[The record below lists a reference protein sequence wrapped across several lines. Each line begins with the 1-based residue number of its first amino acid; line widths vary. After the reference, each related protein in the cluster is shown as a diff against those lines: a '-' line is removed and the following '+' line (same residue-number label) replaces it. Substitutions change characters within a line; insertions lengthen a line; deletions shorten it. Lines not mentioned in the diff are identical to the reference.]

1 MLLDKA
7 PTVMTGE
14 SCRSDPARRGSLP
27 WRAWVAAISAA
38 IALAG
43 AAPSA
48 RAHAIVIA
56 SSPRQDA
63 VVAPGATTLELDY
76 NSRIDRMRSRATL
89 QGPDGA
95 IVPLSWL
102 DGGRPT
108 ALRAQVALTAEGTYV
123 VRWQVLSDDGHITRG
138 TVSFRVGSTAARR

>member
-1 MLLDKA
+1 
-7 PTVMTGE
+7 MTGI
-14 SCRSDPARRGSLP
+14 STGPKLFLP
-27 WRAWVAAISAA
+27 GLVPLYR
-38 IALAG
+38 
-43 AAPSA
+43 
-48 RAHAIVIA
+48 H
-56 SSPRQDA
+56 
-63 VVAPGATTLELDY
+63 
-76 NSRIDRMRSRATL
+76 
-89 QGPDGA
+89 

>member
-1 MLLDKA
+1 
-7 PTVMTGE
+7 V
-14 SCRSDPARRGSLP
+14 
-27 WRAWVAAISAA
+27 SAA
-38 IALAG
+38 IVLVG
-43 AAPSA
+43 AAPPA
-48 RAHAIVIA
+48 RGHAIVIA

-108 ALRAQVALTAEGTYV
+108 ALRAQVALRSEGTYV